1 MTSTSLRTL
10 SLQLEAVQRTA
21 KGFITT
27 QWQVAQL
34 EPGDQG
40 PDVLELQLYM
50 TERLAYRHN
59 LSSERPRLF
68 VRCDER
74 QSGNHNE
81 TQGEANASAIS
92 ASQEVAAGWM
102 DGDWLVLDATMP
114 LAIQLWLEAYLVRH
128 GEAPDEGRKKKRKGA
143 GRARENLT

>member
-1 MTSTSLRTL
+1 MTNSSLRTL
-10 SLQLEAVQRTA
+10 SLELEAVERTV
-21 KGFITT
+21 KGFSMT
-27 QWQVAQL
+27 QWHVARL
-34 EPGDQG
+34 EPGNQG

-68 VRCDER
+68 VRCSEN
-74 QSGNHNE
+74 QSEH
-81 TQGEANASAIS
+81 QSKANAIT

-114 LAIQLWLEAYLVRH
+114 LAIQVWLEAYLARH

-143 GRARENLT
+143 GRAREDQA